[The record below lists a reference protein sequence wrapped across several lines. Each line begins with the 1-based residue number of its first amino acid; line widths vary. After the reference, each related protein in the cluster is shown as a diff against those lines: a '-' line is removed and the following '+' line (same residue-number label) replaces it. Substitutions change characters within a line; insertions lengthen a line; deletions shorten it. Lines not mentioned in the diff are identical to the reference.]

1 MVQAPIEELDA
12 EATLAAVEGW
22 QAEQRDREARQFR
35 AAARF
40 ADLHATPDPGPGGPA
55 LAGMAL
61 AGMERLVRMGG
72 AGTPRAREFAELGAA
87 LGRSIYA
94 GQQLIADALDVR
106 HRLPVLWAGVLA
118 GTVPVW
124 LARRVASR
132 TRELSVEQ
140 AGLVDRQ
147 VATYADGRL
156 SWTRFEHLLEAK
168 VIQAD
173 PEAAAAKERLAAEER
188 FAKVGRSTEH
198 GQKTLYVKS
207 TAAAITRIDA
217 SIDYLVQALRA
228 LGADQGE
235 SEDRLRATAT
245 LILANPVEA
254 LRLLQAYAAHR
265 ARRPAQ
271 HPTDPPPTDQPAPLD
286 GEPAPV
292 DGEPAPV
299 EDEPAPVEDEPVPVD
314 GVPVPAHGEEPA
326 GRETVEP
333 GVLPAGFTAPFR
345 PAAITPGTNA
355 AGPAGGWWCDPARLL
370 PTVVIYLHL
379 HQDTVDRDL
388 TGVARWEGQGP
399 VTAAYVRDMLGPD
412 CRFVVKPVLDLA
424 RQAPVDG
431 YEIPDAMREQVH
443 LRTPAEVFPYSGAT
457 GRRVDLDHTIPYQP
471 GGPPGQTSPG
481 NLGPLGRR
489 AHRAKT
495 HGGWQVQQ
503 PFPGIYLWRSPTGRH
518 YLVDHTG
525 TRRITAA

>member
-1 MVQAPIEELDA
+1 V
-12 EATLAAVEGW
+12 
-22 QAEQRDREARQFR
+22 
-35 AAARF
+35 
-40 ADLHATPDPGPGGPA
+40 
-55 LAGMAL
+55 
-61 AGMERLVRMGG
+61 
-72 AGTPRAREFAELGAA
+72 
-87 LGRSIYA
+87 
-94 GQQLIADALDVR
+94 
-106 HRLPVLWAGVLA
+106 
-118 GTVPVW
+118 
-124 LARRVASR
+124 
-132 TRELSVEQ
+132 
-140 AGLVDRQ
+140 
-147 VATYADGRL
+147 
-156 SWTRFEHLLEAK
+156 
-168 VIQAD
+168 VI
-173 PEAAAAKERLAAEER
+173 
-188 FAKVGRSTEH
+188 
-198 GQKTLYVKS
+198 
-207 TAAAITRIDA
+207 RIDA
-217 SIDYLVQALRA
+217 TLDYVVQALRA
-228 LGADQGE
+228 LDQDGTE
-235 SEDRLRATAT
+235 CEDRLRVRAA

-254 LRLLQAYAAHR
+254 VRLLEAYAAHR
-265 ARRPAQ
+265 ARTGRPDDTAPADE
-271 HPTDPPPTDQPAPLD
+271 PTLQDVQ
-286 GEPAPV
+286 PV
-292 DGEPAPV
+292 DEPPA
-299 EDEPAPVEDEPVPVD
+299 DEPPADEPPADEAAEHAAAERAAAAGADDAAVD
-314 GVPVPAHGEEPA
+314 GDRPRA
-326 GRETVEP
+326 GRETVVP

-345 PAAITPGTNA
+345 PAAITAGTDS
-355 AGPAGGWWCDPARLL
+355 AGGWRCDPARLL
-370 PTVVIYLHL
+370 PTVVLYLHL

-388 TGVARWEGQGP
+388 AGVARWEGEGP